1 MNTFEFY
8 KVGLGQSAE
17 ANLHPE
23 DWKQRVLLEG
33 CTSCPGERHDC
44 GLTSG
49 QDRWTELLER
59 YMFEI
64 KNP

>member
-8 KVGLGQSAE
+8 KVGLGYSAE

-33 CTSCPGERHDC
+33 CTSRPSERHD
-44 GLTSG
+44 GG
-49 QDRWTELLER
+49 QDRWTEWLER

-64 KNP
+64 QNP